1 MLNRRTMFL
10 LGCCGVAGAALAVSA
25 CSTNAGP
32 GPANAAARQS
42 GQCFLAS
49 NVNSFNANADGTVDI
64 RAGASNYFRLTPAGG
79 CPDINWAMQVGI
91 RSTGGSD
98 FICNGFDAEFVV
110 PDPSGTQRCPIATVT
125 PITQEQFNAAT
136 RKK

>member
-1 MLNRRTMFL
+1 MLNRKISLF
-10 LGCCGVAGAALAVSA
+10 AGAGAIAVMGAAIAA
-25 CSTNAGP
+25 CTTNGAP
-32 GPANAAARQS
+32 SQSAARSS

-64 RAGASNYFRLTPAGG
+64 QVGANQYFRLMPAGG

-91 RSTGGSD
+91 KSTTGSD

-110 PDPSGTQRCPIATVT
+110 PDSTGTQRCAIASIT
-125 PITQEQFNAAT
+125 PITKDQYTSAT
-136 RKK
+136 RK